1 MSQPLPDS
9 DRARAPVILAVE
21 TSTEIGSVALVQGG
35 EPLAEAH
42 HVGGPELSAWVLP
55 AIERLLHD
63 CSLARPD
70 AVACGIGPG
79 AFTGVRTACAT
90 AQALAWGWSVPLY
103 AVGSLE
109 AFLVTRLVLAERD
122 GIAPPNGR
130 WGVLMD
136 ARQGETYAAVW
147 EVSDEPP
154 GAVGSQG
161 RAGGAG
167 HCSLSPGERVGV
179 RGNLLRSGVLRPIA
193 SPTLVPDAALAS
205 WLAGQQVGHV
215 LGSACRKPG
224 ARGLPLDARIDLDDL
239 LRQAAVGVAR
249 LAETT
254 ASRVDPLDL
263 QPLYVRD
270 RVALTEAER
279 AAHRLGLAAPS
290 SAAGVS

>member
-1 MSQPLPDS
+1 MPDAVPHTP
-9 DRARAPVILAVE
+9 RAAAPVVLAIE
-21 TSTEIGSVALVQGG
+21 TSTEMGSVALVQGDRVI
-35 EPLAEAH
+35 AAAYH
-42 HVGGPELSAWVLP
+42 AGGPELSGWVLP
-55 AIERLLHD
+55 AIERLHREHGLTQ
-63 CSLARPD
+63 PD

-90 AQALAWGWSVPLY
+90 AQALAWGWSVPLH

-122 GIAPPNGR
+122 GVAPPNGR

-147 EVSDEPP
+147 GVSDEPP

-161 RAGGAG
+161 RAGGNG
-167 HCSLSPGERVGV
+167 HCSLSPGERGGV
-179 RGNLLRSGVLRPIA
+179 RGNLLRSGVLRPIV
-193 SPTLVPDAALAS
+193 SPTLVSDAALAS
-205 WLAGQQVGHV
+205 WLAGQEVAHV
-215 LGSACRKPG
+215 LGSACQKPG
-224 ARGLPLDARIDLDDL
+224 ARGLPLGATIDLDDL

-254 ASRVDPLDL
+254 ESRVDPLAL